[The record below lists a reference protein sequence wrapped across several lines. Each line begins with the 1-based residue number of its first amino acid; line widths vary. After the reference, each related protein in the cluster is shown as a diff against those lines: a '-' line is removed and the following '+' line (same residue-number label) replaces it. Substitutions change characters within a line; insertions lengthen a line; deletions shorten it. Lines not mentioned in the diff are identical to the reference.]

1 MIGHTQ
7 SRGGAHGDD
16 DKTAHGGEK
25 EHQKSGG
32 RREEEADTEA
42 FAEED
47 THGVGQTGREGK
59 NQKTPLAFF
68 RKGVG

>member
-1 MIGHTQ
+1 MATTKQ
-7 SRGGAHGDD
+7 R
-16 DKTAHGGEK
+16 TAARK
-25 EHQKSGG
+25 NIKKAAAAAKKKQT
-32 RREEEADTEA
+32 TEA

-68 RKGVG
+68 RKGVGVMVRKSF